1 MQGHAN
7 FYFLF
12 RQLLGRELASRYKT
26 TALGALWLLL
36 QPLLMLGVY
45 TLVFSGIFKTHWAG
59 ASTTA
64 DFALVLFAG
73 LIIFN
78 FLSEVLVSAPMLI
91 VGQPNY
97 VKKVV
102 FPVEILPVVRVAAAL
117 VTALLSLIILLA
129 AQVLVG
135 QMPSPSAVLAPLIL
149 LEMVPMLLGIAW
161 AISALGVYLRDIAQF
176 VGIVSSVLLFLSPIF
191 FPSSSIPKGLRALI
205 DFNPLV
211 TPMEQLRAVTV
222 QHSLPDFS
230 ALAQHFALSMILA
243 GLSFQ
248 LFRRL
253 SRGFADVL

>member
-1 MQGHAN
+1 MQGHTN

-12 RQLLGRELASRYKT
+12 SQLLGRELASRYKT
-26 TALGALWLLL
+26 TTLGFIWLLL

-45 TLVFSGIFKTHWAG
+45 TLVFSGIFKTRWAG
-59 ASTTA
+59 ADTTA

-73 LIIFN
+73 LIVFN
-78 FLSEVLVSAPMLI
+78 FLSELLVSAPTLI

-97 VKKVV
+97 IKKVV
-102 FPVEILPVVRVAAAL
+102 FPVGILPVVRVAAAF
-117 VTALLSLIILLA
+117 VTALISLAILLV
-129 AQVLVG
+129 AQIAVG
-135 QMPSPSAVLAPLIL
+135 QAPSPSAVLAPLIL

-176 VGIVSSVLLFLSPIF
+176 VGIVSSMLLFLSPIF
-191 FPSSSIPKGLRALI
+191 FPSSSIPKSLHALI

-222 QHSLPDFS
+222 QHSLPNFS
-230 ALAQHFALSMILA
+230 ALAKHFVFSVFFAWF
-243 GLSFQ
+243 GFW

>member
-7 FYFLF
+7 FNFLF

-26 TALGALWLLL
+26 TALGVTWLML

-45 TLVFSGIFKTHWAG
+45 TLVFSGIFKTRWVDA
-59 ASTTA
+59 ATTA

-78 FLSEVLVSAPMLI
+78 FFSEVLVSAPTLI

-102 FPVEILPVVRVAAAL
+102 FPVGILPVVRVAAAL
-117 VTALLSLIILLA
+117 VTALVSLVILLV
-129 AQVLVG
+129 AQAVVG

-161 AISALGVYLRDIAQF
+161 AVSALGVYLRDIAQF
-176 VGIVSSVLLFLSPIF
+176 VGIVSSMLLFLSPIF
-191 FPSSSIPKGLRALI
+191 FPSTSIPQGMRALI
-205 DFNPLV
+205 DLNPLV

-222 QHSLPDFS
+222 QHSLPDFA
-230 ALAQHFALSMILA
+230 ALGQHFALSVLLA
-243 GLSFQ
+243 VLSFQ

>member
-1 MQGHAN
+1 MQRQAN

-26 TALGALWLLL
+26 TSLGVVWLLL

-59 ASTTA
+59 ATTTA

-73 LIIFN
+73 LIVFNIF
-78 FLSEVLVSAPMLI
+78 SEVLVTAPMLI

-102 FPVEILPVVRVAAAL
+102 FPVEILPIVRVAAAL
-117 VTALLSLIILLA
+117 VTALLSIIILLV
-129 AQVLVG
+129 AQTAFG
-135 QMPSPSAVLAPLIL
+135 QAPSLTALLSPLIL
-149 LEMVPMLLGIAW
+149 LETVPMMLGLAW
-161 AISALGVYLRDIAQF
+161 TISALGVYLRDIAQF
-176 VGIVSSVLLFLSPIF
+176 VGIVSSMFLFLSPIF
-191 FPSSSIPKGLRALI
+191 FPSSAIPASLKWLVS
-205 DFNPLV
+205 FNPLV

-222 QHSLPDFS
+222 QQSLPDFI
-230 ALAQHFALSMILA
+230 ALGQHFALSVLFAIL
-243 GLSFQ
+243 GFW

-253 SRGFADVL
+253 SRGFADVI

>member
-26 TALGALWLLL
+26 TTLGVLWLFL

-45 TLVFSGIFKTHWAG
+45 TLVFSGIFKTRWAG
-59 ASTTA
+59 TATTA

-78 FLSEVLVSAPMLI
+78 FLSEVLVSAPTLI

-102 FPVEILPVVRVAAAL
+102 FPIEILPVVRVAAAL
-117 VTALLSLIILLA
+117 VTALLSLAILLV
-129 AQVLVG
+129 AQMLVG
-135 QMPSPSAVLAPLIL
+135 QTPSLSAFLAPLIL
-149 LEMVPMLLGIAW
+149 LEMVPMLLGVAW
-161 AISALGVYLRDIAQF
+161 AISALGVFLRDIAQF
-176 VGIVSSVLLFLSPIF
+176 VGIVSSMLLFLSPIF
-191 FPSSSIPKGLRALI
+191 FPSTSIPQSMRALI
-205 DFNPLV
+205 YLNPLV

-222 QHSLPDFS
+222 QQGLPDFS
-230 ALAQHFALSMILA
+230 ILAQHFLLSVLFA
-243 GLSFQ
+243 GLSFL

>member
-26 TALGALWLLL
+26 TALGVIWLLL

-45 TLVFSGIFKTHWAG
+45 TLVFSGIFKTRWAG
-59 ASTTA
+59 STTTA

-117 VTALLSLIILLA
+117 VTALVSLGILLV
-129 AQVLVG
+129 AQAFMG
-135 QMPSPSAVLAPLIL
+135 QMPSPSAILAPLVL
-149 LEMVPMLLGIAW
+149 LEMVPMLLAVAW

-176 VGIVSSVLLFLSPIF
+176 VGIVSSILLFLSPIF
-191 FPSSSIPKGLRALI
+191 FPPTSIPQSMHVLI

-222 QHSLPDFS
+222 QHSLPNFV
-230 ALAQHFALSMILA
+230 ALAKHFAVSVLLA
-243 GLSFQ
+243 GFSFQ